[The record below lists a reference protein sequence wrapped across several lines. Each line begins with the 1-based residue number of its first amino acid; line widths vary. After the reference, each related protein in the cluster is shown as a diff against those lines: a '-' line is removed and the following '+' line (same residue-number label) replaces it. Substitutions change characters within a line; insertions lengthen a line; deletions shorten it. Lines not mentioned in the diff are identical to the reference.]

1 MAAHFALGGVMMKTL
16 YTILQVSPTANAEC
30 IAVAYQNRLA
40 QLPPDTGV
48 LSAEDTAQRVALR
61 EAHATLSD
69 PIKRQIYDQQLMSL
83 AESRKSAAPLAL
95 AAAGDETSGGTLS
108 MLKIL
113 LVGAIAIGGLV
124 LYTNHSR
131 EQDRLRI
138 EKEREIELK
147 RIGIEQERQRLAELE
162 QKARLERQERLDQA
176 AIEERNRRE
185 SLQALRDTEVRE
197 RQMARESEALRR
209 QELADK
215 RQQERNAEASRLRE
229 QQDAARARQELDRS
243 LARVQNL
250 RRAY

>member
-1 MAAHFALGGVMMKTL
+1 MKTL
-16 YTILQVSPTANAEC
+16 YTILQVSPTATVEEISA
-30 IAVAYQNRLA
+30 AYKNWLERLP
-40 QLPPDTGV
+40 QDTGV
-48 LSAEDTAQRVALR
+48 LSAEDVAQRVALR

-69 PIKRQIYDQQLMSL
+69 PVKRQLYDQQLILL
-83 AESRKSAAPLAL
+83 AESRKSAAPLAS
-95 AAAGDETSGGTLS
+95 AIDRDETSGGTLS

-138 EKEREIELK
+138 EKEREVELK
-147 RIGIEQERQRLAELE
+147 RIELEQERQRLAEME

-185 SLQALRDTEVRE
+185 SQQALRDAEVRE
-197 RQMARESEALRR
+197 RQMARDSETQRR
-209 QELADK
+209 QDLADK

-250 RRAY
+250 RRGY